1 MKEHHEKPMFLDDF
15 RACVYLANTQFR
27 GAKYVFPSLRSVWY
41 DERLREVVCKLEKFY
56 ATSLAFLLGMVIICF
71 LCMGAGVS
79 DGMIVLALVSWILAD
94 CLLVSPLI
102 YYIAL
107 PKPVKAHIKDVDKL
121 TLHEKEIYEKERGC
135 NERLE
140 KLMKTYKSSGRKFEE

>member
-1 MKEHHEKPMFLDDF
+1 MKNQCFLTISVPAYILQTRSFAAPNMFS
-15 RACVYLANTQFR
+15 Q
-27 GAKYVFPSLRSVWY
+27 VFVWY

-56 ATSLAFLLGMVIICF
+56 ATSLAFLLGMVTICF

-140 KLMKTYKSSGRKFEE
+140 KLMKTYKSSGRKSHE

>member
-1 MKEHHEKPMFLDDF
+1 MKKHHEKPMFFDDF

-41 DERLREVVCKLEKFY
+41 DERLREAVCRLEKFY
-56 ATSLAFLLGMVIICF
+56 ATSLAFLLVTGTICF

-79 DGMIVLALVSWILAD
+79 DGVIVLALVGWILAD

-102 YYIAL
+102 YYIAV

-121 TLHEKEIYEKERGC
+121 TSYEKETYEEEQGR

-140 KLMKTYKSSGRKFEE
+140 KLMKKYKNTGRKFEE